1 MNEQRRA
8 VHPEVVGGIWAGSG
22 DLTGSAGR
30 EHGVAAGDGRAPRV
44 ECTRRLRDHPQL
56 RDARSTGERGRPT
69 HRAGRPHDFA
79 IAKRDAGGRTS
90 RDMKKTTMPLFLAA
104 VVMAGCATVKVEK
117 EEVTVNTVPAAKGS
131 APVAALGAPGSRL
144 GKVDSEGF
152 TVIFDGTWDGWLVN
166 ERPDS
171 WKIAD
176 GALRASGER
185 SHCFYIGALAPF
197 KDFELKLDILTEPG
211 SNGGVYIHTKYQDS
225 GWPWGG
231 YETQVNQTQG
241 DWRKSG
247 SVYSV
252 QDVKEIHVKDQQW
265 YTHHVVVKG
274 DTVRIYLDG
283 KLVNEFKEEAGRKPG
298 KDFERKLN
306 QGTIAF
312 QAHDPKSV
320 VYYKNV
326 RVKKL

>member
-1 MNEQRRA
+1 MKRFIPVA
-8 VHPEVVGGIWAGSG
+8 V
-22 DLTGSAGR
+22 
-30 EHGVAAGDGRAPRV
+30 VAA
-44 ECTRRLRDHPQL
+44 L
-56 RDARSTGERGRPT
+56 
-69 HRAGRPHDFA
+69 
-79 IAKRDAGGRTS
+79 
-90 RDMKKTTMPLFLAA
+90 
-104 VVMAGCATVKVEK
+104 MAGCASSSKTTYTKGTEP
-117 EEVTVNTVPAAKGS
+117 VPTT
-131 APVAALGAPGSRL
+131 VAAASGMAAAVGVPGSRL

-166 ERPDS
+166 ENPS
-171 WKIAD
+171 AWKIAD
-176 GALRASGER
+176 GALRASGDR
-185 SHCFYIGALAPF
+185 SHCFYIGAMAPF
-197 KDFELKLDILTEPG
+197 KDFEMKVDILTEPG
-211 SNGGVYIHTKYQDS
+211 ANGGVYIHTKYQDS

-241 DWRKSG
+241 DWRKSA

-252 QDVKEIHVKDQQW
+252 QDVKEIHVKDNEW

-274 DTVRIYLDG
+274 GNVKIYLNG
-283 KLVNEFKEEAGRKPG
+283 KLVNDFTEEPGRQPG

-306 QGTIAF
+306 QGTFAF